1 MELKYLAK
9 NTSYSRQYSITM
21 YQPEQDIDD
30 LISRYI
36 HAPHDPL
43 LQEEIAGLRGE
54 GPEQAAY
61 VESRLAAWLAE
72 SIPAP
77 GNTADVAIP
86 SSPTVSKRTSNGK
99 WLVAAAVLLLV
110 TGMIVYYCWP
120 APVKQL
126 QYINHNE
133 NTDTLLLAP
142 GCTVIAGRGASLSYA
157 TPFHVTPDLRM
168 LGGDAWFD
176 VTLPART
183 RMQLDEHT
191 DLYTLK
197 AVFAVHKTNTI
208 FKILVIKGKV
218 TLVQDKG
225 KKVYLTASM
234 MAKREGHQ
242 SLQFKTVKSQ
252 SLLAWKTGQL
262 QFRNIPLEEIID
274 AVNSYFHLD
283 IQVPPSAAS
292 LYKRSLTVDFENKS
306 ADETL
311 ALLQKALKVPLV
323 KDSANRYYITLK

>member
-1 MELKYLAK
+1 VA
-9 NTSYSRQYSITM
+9 
-21 YQPEQDIDD
+21 
-30 LISRYI
+30 
-36 HAPHDPL
+36 L
-43 LQEEIAGLRGE
+43 L
-54 GPEQAAY
+54 
-61 VESRLAAWLAE
+61 
-72 SIPAP
+72 
-77 GNTADVAIP
+77 
-86 SSPTVSKRTSNGK
+86 
-99 WLVAAAVLLLV
+99 
-110 TGMIVYYCWP
+110 
-120 APVKQL
+120 
-126 QYINHNE
+126 
-133 NTDTLLLAP
+133 
-142 GCTVIAGRGASLSYA
+142 
-157 TPFHVTPDLRM
+157 
-168 LGGDAWFD
+168 
-176 VTLPART
+176 ART